1 MSSEDFR
8 LGGRHDDWLQAM
20 MVPASYLCIEL
31 FYEQMLAA
39 IVSPRFPFPG
49 FTTDAVVLAVQLN
62 NS

>member
-31 FYEQMLAA
+31 F
-39 IVSPRFPFPG
+39 
-49 FTTDAVVLAVQLN
+49 
-62 NS
+62 